1 MSTLIYPPIASSD
14 LQSAEAETLSRELTW
29 LLHSLQET
37 LQSLKSGLEECA
49 ALLALQDPGSTLVLS
64 SLRSE
69 SLKGFVTRVGT
80 RIVKGDIH
88 LRLHSLPPAKGQS
101 SYKISVSGAASAPTI
116 VLEQLTSVRTLI
128 NACLDVVDATRWT
141 GDATNANF
149 ISGQLRLLHDNIQEA
164 KQSLKGGS
172 DSAKPWY
179 EEAVD
184 EKVGPNTPSTA
195 ICTQ

>member
-172 DSAKPWY
+172 DRAKPWY

-184 EKVGPNTPSTA
+184 EMVGPNTPSTA

>member
-172 DSAKPWY
+172 DRAKPWY